1 MTETL
6 ASARPRAHGEPPW
19 KQRFRAARV
28 MFPSWARDNAD
39 RLVYLTNASGKFE
52 VHTWDRRTGEHRQLT
67 DRGEGTGYR
76 VPSRLEPDGS
86 RVWWFDDAKGNE
98 LGQWV
103 RQSFDG
109 GPIETMTSGLAPA
122 YSAGDLAPAFSAGL
136 ALGTAVAVIGR
147 SRGDEGTTV
156 YIRREGDAP
165 RRIYQHRQSAG
176 VGDLSRDERYFVLS
190 HSEHGDSRNRALRIL
205 DLEGKT
211 VAEKW
216 EGPGKGLNANRWS
229 PMKGDQRLI
238 VVHERTGIARP
249 IIWDIGT
256 DREVEVVLDLP
267 GEVSAEWYPDARSLL
282 IEHDHRGRT
291 ELYRYDIA
299 DRSLLKLDTER
310 GTIGA
315 ARVRPDGEVWY
326 MLDRSSEQPV
336 VRAVG
341 GDVVLRPSG
350 PAAPKGVA
358 YRDVDV
364 EGIHVFVAEP
374 PAPAPHPTYFF
385 IHGGPEAHDRDSFS
399 PTVQAWVDH
408 GIAVVMVNYRGSSGY
423 GKKWRDAIVGR
434 PGLTE
439 LEDIATVHEWAIRTG
454 LADPN
459 RTFFGG
465 GSWGGYLT
473 LLALG
478 TQPGRWALGLGI
490 VPIGDY
496 IAAFEDEME
505 PLKRYDAA
513 LFGGYPNDVPDSY
526 RRSNPIT
533 YVEKVQAPMLLLVG
547 QNDPRCPSRSV
558 DVYVERLKTL
568 RKPYEEYR
576 YDAGHGSLKI
586 DESLKQVAME
596 IDFVAKHL
604 GTPAA
609 S

>member
-6 ASARPRAHGEPPW
+6 SAQRPPARGEPAW
-19 KQRFRAARV
+19 KQRFRAARM
-28 MFPSWARDNAD
+28 MFPSWARDDAD
-39 RLVYLTNASGKFE
+39 HLLYLTNASGKFE
-52 VHTWDRRTGEHRQLT
+52 VHTWDRRTGEQRQLT

-76 VPSRLEPDGS
+76 VPARLEPDGK

-98 LGQWV
+98 LGRWV
-103 RQSFDG
+103 RVPFG
-109 GPIETMTSGLAPA
+109 GGAPEEMTPALEPA
-122 YSAGDLAPAFSAGL
+122 YSAWL
-136 ALGTAVAVIGR
+136 ALGTGFALIGR
-147 SRGDEGTTV
+147 SRSDEGTTV
-156 YIRREGDAP
+156 YLRREGKPLQKLYA
-165 RRIYQHRQSAG
+165 HAQSG
-176 VGDLSRDERYFVLS
+176 SVGDLSRDERQFVLS
-190 HSEHGDSRNRALRIL
+190 HSEHGDSRNRALRVL
-205 DLEGKT
+205 DLDGKT

-216 EGPGKGLNANRWS
+216 DGEKKGLQAGRWA
-229 PMKGDQRLI
+229 PVKGDQRLI

-249 IIWDIGT
+249 IIWDVAN
-256 DREVEVVLDLP
+256 DREIEIAIDLP
-267 GEVSAEWYPDARSLL
+267 GEVSADWYPDAKALL
-282 IEHDHRGRT
+282 IDHDHRGRT
-291 ELYRYDIA
+291 ELYHYDIA
-299 DRSLLKLDTER
+299 SRSMQKLDTER

-315 ARVRPDGEVWY
+315 ARVRPDGRVWY

-336 VRAVG
+336 VREIG
-341 GDVVLRPSG
+341 GDVVLRPAG
-350 PAAPKGVA
+350 KPAPKGVA
-358 YRDVDV
+358 YRDADV

-374 PAPAPHPTYFF
+374 EGPKPHATYFF

-439 LEDIATVHEWAIRTG
+439 LEDIATVHEWAMRTG
-454 LADPN
+454 IADPN

-478 TQPGRWALGLGI
+478 TQPGRWALGIGI

-533 YVEKVQAPMLLLVG
+533 YVDNVRAPMFLLVG

-558 DVYVERLKTL
+558 DVYEERLRAL
-568 RKPYEEYR
+568 GKPYEEYR

-596 IDFVAKHL
+596 IDFVARHL
-604 GTPAA
+604 GTTPALD
-609 S
+609 